1 MSPAAGSKRR
11 TDIQGHTV
19 QASPDVIRQLHRLS
33 AQTLL
38 ELFRHAKDVG
48 QSEVTLDDGLYIV
61 NRLPDHTFVIDR
73 RSEQNHSVL

>member
-11 TDIQGHTV
+11 TDIQGNTV
-19 QASPDVIRQLHRLS
+19 QATAAVIQQLHRLS

-48 QSEVTLDDGLYIV
+48 QSEVSLADGIYIV

-73 RSEQNHSVL
+73 RPEQNHTVL